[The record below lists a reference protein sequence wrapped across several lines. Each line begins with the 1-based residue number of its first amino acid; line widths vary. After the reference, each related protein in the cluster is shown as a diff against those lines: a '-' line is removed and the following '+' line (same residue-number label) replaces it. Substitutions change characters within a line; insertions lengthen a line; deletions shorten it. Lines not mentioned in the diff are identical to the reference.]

1 VSKRLPVLEKMAAA
15 GSKDPFL
22 WYALGMEYAGESR
35 FDEALATFVKLRDLE
50 AGYVAMYLMCGTM
63 LVKAGRVEEGR
74 AWLVDG
80 VAVARAKGDGH
91 ALGELEEA
99 LAGVAG

>member
-1 VSKRLPVLEKMAAA
+1 VSKRLPVLEKMAAG

-22 WYALGMEYAGESR
+22 WYALGLEYADESR
-35 FDEALATFVKLRDLE
+35 LDEALATFVKLRELD

-63 LVKAGRVEEGR
+63 LVKAGRVDEGR
-74 AWLVDG
+74 AWLGEG

-99 LAGVAG
+99 LAGAGG